1 MNPDRIDTPA
11 LLLDLEALDRNIQ
24 RMGNYFR
31 GRKASLRPH
40 VKVHKSPFIA
50 HKQLR
55 AGAKGITCAKV
66 SEAEVMAQSGI
77 DDILVA
83 NEIVGDDKLRRL
95 ARLARE
101 CRILVTVDD
110 IENGRQLSLAASQEE
125 ATIGVLV
132 DTNLSSGLAGILDR
146 CGVPAGP
153 TAAKLCSQISELK
166 NLEFKGLM
174 GYEGGLR
181 KFPEFA
187 ARKLAAQSALARLI
201 ETKEMVEGNGL
212 DVQIVSCGGTM
223 SYNIAGELPGITEVQ
238 AGSYVFMDATYQ
250 KFGLDFETALTVLAT
265 VISRPRPEKIIIDT
279 GLKAISA
286 DSGLPLVKEKTELE
300 CIGLNAEHGHI
311 KAQSEID
318 VHTGQQLELIPTHV
332 DTTVCLHDNY
342 LMTRGDEAIGTLEIP
357 GRGKLQ

>member
-1 MNPDRIDTPA
+1 MKSNRIDTPV
-11 LLLDLEALDRNIQ
+11 LLLDLDALDRNIQ
-24 RMGNYFR
+24 RMGSYFR
-31 GRKASLRPH
+31 GRKVSLRPH

-55 AGAKGITCAKV
+55 AGARGITCAKV

-77 DDILVA
+77 DDILIA
-83 NEIVGDDKLRRL
+83 NEIVGGDKLRRL
-95 ARLARE
+95 ARLARD
-101 CRILVTVDD
+101 CKILVSVDD
-110 IENGRQLSLAASQEE
+110 IENGRQLSFAASQEE
-125 ATIGVLV
+125 STIGVLV
-132 DTNLSSGLAGILDR
+132 DINLSSGLAGILDR

-153 TAAKLCSQISELK
+153 PAVKLCREVSELK

-187 ARKLAAQSALARLI
+187 ARKVAVEGALGRLV
-201 ETKEMVEGNGL
+201 ETKEMVEGIGL
-212 DVQIVSCGGTM
+212 NVQIISCGGTA

-238 AGSYVFMDATYQ
+238 AGSYVFMDATYR
-250 KFGLDFETALTVLAT
+250 KLGLDFETSLTVLTT
-265 VISRPRPEKIIIDT
+265 VISRPRPGKIITDA

-286 DSGLPLVKEKTELE
+286 DSGLPIVKERPELE

-311 KAQSEID
+311 KAEPDID
-318 VHTGQQLELIPTHV
+318 VRTGEQLELIPTHV

-342 LMTRGDEAIGTLEIP
+342 LMTRGDEAIGVLEIA